1 MSMTSW
7 ENQFQELKQQFIFRS
22 RERLSAIENL
32 LDQMQYRPGDSNLL
46 RQIRQHFHWL
56 AGSGGTY
63 GFDEITQW
71 GTYGEE
77 LCEYLLKLQV
87 PVKEEDREK
96 LLSAFETVQVLFAAA
111 GPASDPASQD
121 SSLQNF
127 RSTEEM
133 LVAPKPADLRN
144 EMTGSTLSSNYQRTG
159 EYNTGSAQTQGYA
172 DEAKANYGSGAGGA
186 INSYN
191 GHNSG
196 STYSGD
202 PSSYAGSAPG
212 ASYTGTGSGSSYPG
226 PGAPYTGSGV
236 GSSYP
241 GSGSAASYPGS
252 GSGSG
257 ASPLYSGSETASSNQ
272 GSNPSQ
278 GAPSAGSAGGGA
290 PYGGG
295 VSGGPYTDAGSGP
308 LYNNSSS
315 FDAVAADTEETI
327 ITSYTGPNA
336 VSSKNQVP
344 PAANSITSSF
354 GKPITENKVPLSGD
368 AGPAPISKPPL
379 AGPPLTSGHVIQQPP
394 AHSFSTGIRQTGE
407 FARPRLTHV
416 PPNKPLAIL
425 LDSGQTNLAPLKAAL
440 EERSIHV
447 ETFASVAV
455 VRSLLSERLP
465 DYLLIMI
472 PLPDGDGYEL
482 IEYLR
487 GLDGGHRPAVLML
500 AQQAGFLDKVLAIR
514 AGANAFFEYPAEHQE
529 TLQKLS
535 DLTEL
540 NQPTTYKILSVEDDQ
555 NQADFIKL
563 TLETAGYKVFHLAD
577 PKKFEDTFLSFE
589 PDLLLL
595 DVMLG
600 DVTGFE
606 LARYIRQNDRFAA
619 LPIVFLTTQNKLHQ
633 HIRSAI
639 AGGDEHLVKPVAP
652 QLLIATVA
660 SRLEKAR
667 ALKKLIDRDGLTRCL
682 NYGTFMERAQRVVS
696 PENFRNAPALMMI
709 DIDNLLLI
717 NDQFGFANGDRVIS
731 SISNILLKGFRNT
744 DMIARFGNDQF
755 AIILEHLTDVQLQ
768 SLASQVL
775 GAISNTPQILK
786 GRNVTVTCSCGVAA
800 LEQGMS
806 LATWIANAEDALR
819 KAKESGKNRAIV
831 RPNSKGTYRG

>member
-1 MSMTSW
+1 MTSW

-46 RQIRQHFHWL
+46 REIRKHFHWL

-111 GPASDPASQD
+111 GPASEPQGQD
-121 SSLQNF
+121 SSVQNF

-133 LVAPKPADLRN
+133 LVAPKPTDLRS

-159 EYNTGSAQTQGYA
+159 EYNAGAAPAQGYA
-172 DEAKANYGSGAGGA
+172 DVPTTSYGSGAGGA
-186 INSYN
+186 SNPY
-191 GHNSG
+191 SG
-196 STYSGD
+196 NNSTYAGE
-202 PSSYAGSAPG
+202 PSSYTGSGSGAGYPSSGAGGSYSSSG
-212 ASYTGTGSGSSYPG
+212 ASYTGSGGGPSY
-226 PGAPYTGSGV
+226 
-236 GSSYP
+236 
-241 GSGSAASYPGS
+241 
-252 GSGSG
+252 SGSG
-257 ASPLYSGSETASSNQ
+257 ASYSGSGAGSAYTGPSSSGASGVGT
-272 GSNPSQ
+272 GSGQ
-278 GAPSAGSAGGGA
+278 GAPSAGSGSTSSYGPGAGASYSGA
-290 PYGGG
+290 

-315 FDAVAADTEETI
+315 FDSVAADTEETI

-336 VSSKNQVP
+336 VSSKNQAP

-354 GKPITENKVPLSGD
+354 GKPTTENRLPLSSD
-368 AGPAPISKPPL
+368 SAAMPVSKPPL

-394 AHSFSTGIRQTGE
+394 AHSFAAGIRQTGE

-416 PPNKPLAIL
+416 PLNKPLAIL
-425 LDSGQTNLAPLKAAL
+425 LDAGQTNLSPLKAAL

-447 ETFASVAV
+447 ESFASVAV

-529 TLQKLS
+529 TLQKLT
-535 DLTEL
+535 DLAEL
-540 NQPTTYKILSVEDDQ
+540 NQPVTYKILSVEDDQ

-682 NYGTFMERAQRVVS
+682 NYGTFMERAQRVVA
-696 PENFRNAPALMMI
+696 PENFRNGPALMMI

-717 NDQFGFANGDRVIS
+717 NDQYGFANGDRVIS

-800 LEQGMS
+800 LEQGMPLS
-806 LATWIANAEDALR
+806 TWIAAAEDALR
-819 KAKESGKNRAIV
+819 KAKEGGKNRAIV
-831 RPNSKGTYRG
+831 RPNSKGSYRG

>member
-1 MSMTSW
+1 MTSW

-121 SSLQNF
+121 SSVQNF

-159 EYNTGSAQTQGYA
+159 EYITGSAQTQGYA
-172 DEAKANYGSGAGGA
+172 DEAKANYSSGAGGA

-191 GHNSG
+191 GN
-196 STYSGD
+196 
-202 PSSYAGSAPG
+202 
-212 ASYTGTGSGSSYPG
+212 SYPG
-226 PGAPYTGSGV
+226 PGAPYTGPGA

-241 GSGSAASYPGS
+241 GSGSGASYPGSGSGASYPGS

-257 ASPLYSGSETASSNQ
+257 ASSLYSASESASPKQ

-278 GAPSAGSAGGGA
+278 GAPYAGS
-290 PYGGG
+290 GGG

-368 AGPAPISKPPL
+368 AGAAPISKPPL

-800 LEQGMS
+800 LEQGMPLS
-806 LATWIANAEDALR
+806 TWIANAEDALR

>member
-22 RERLSAIENL
+22 RERLAAIENL
-32 LDQMQYRPGDSNLL
+32 LEQMQYRPGDFDLL
-46 RQIRQHFHWL
+46 RQIMKHFHWL

-87 PVKEEDREK
+87 PVKSDDRDK
-96 LLSAFETVQVLFAAA
+96 LLSAFETVQILFAS
-111 GPASDPASQD
+111 ASPEEPTSNSGDASVQMV
-121 SSLQNF
+121 SSTAEL
-127 RSTEEM
+127 
-133 LVAPKPADLRN
+133 LVAPKPAQNDLRS
-144 EMTGSTLSSNYQRTG
+144 ETTGSTLSSGYQRTG
-159 EYNTGSAQTQGYA
+159 EYNTNA
-172 DEAKANYGSGAGGA
+172 
-186 INSYN
+186 
-191 GHNSG
+191 
-196 STYSGD
+196 
-202 PSSYAGSAPG
+202 
-212 ASYTGTGSGSSYPG
+212 YTGGGSGSSYHDGGTSASYSGAG
-226 PGAPYTGSGV
+226 PSYVGGVSGSLYTGGNTASPYSSG
-236 GSSYP
+236 GGTSYT
-241 GSGSAASYPGS
+241 GS
-252 GSGSG
+252 GSGSSYAERIEAFTG
-257 ASPLYSGSETASSNQ
+257 RAT
-272 GSNPSQ
+272 SNPNDSE
-278 GAPSAGSAGGGA
+278 S
-290 PYGGG
+290 
-295 VSGGPYTDAGSGP
+295 SG
-308 LYNNSSS
+308 
-315 FDAVAADTEETI
+315 ETI
-327 ITSYTGPNA
+327 ITSYTGPNS
-336 VSSKNQVP
+336 VNLP
-344 PAANSITSSF
+344 
-354 GKPITENKVPLSGD
+354 G
-368 AGPAPISKPPL
+368 AGPASSNPSGPGSASATPYGGGSVPGLGSSGFSSASASGSSTTGAYNRPTSEHRIPSTGDLASTPPQAKPPL
-379 AGPPLTSGHVIQQPP
+379 VGPPLTSGSVIQEPP
-394 AHSFSTGIRQTGE
+394 PHTFGAGIRQTGE

-416 PPNKPLAIL
+416 PLNKPLAIL
-425 LDSGQTNLAPLKAAL
+425 LDSGACNLSPLKTAL

-447 ETFASVAV
+447 ESFASGAV
-455 VRSLLSERLP
+455 VRSLFSERLP
-465 DYLLIMI
+465 DYLIVTL
-472 PLPDGDGYEL
+472 PLADSDGYEL
-482 IEYLR
+482 IEYMR
-487 GLDGGHRPAVLML
+487 SLDGGHRPAVLML
-500 AQQAGFLDKVLAIR
+500 GQQAAFIDKVMAIR

-529 TLQKLS
+529 LLQKLT
-535 DLTEL
+535 DLAEL
-540 NQPTTYKILSVEDDQ
+540 NQPITYKILSVEDDQ

-577 PKKFEDTFLSFE
+577 AKKFEDAFLSFE
-589 PDLLLL
+589 PDLVLL

-682 NYGTFMERAQRVVS
+682 NYGTFMERSQRIVA
-696 PENFRNAPALMMI
+696 PENFRNAPSLMMI
-709 DIDNLLLI
+709 DIDNLTMI
-717 NDQFGFANGDRVIS
+717 NEQFGFANGDRVIS
-731 SISNILLKGFRNT
+731 NISNILLKGFRNT

-775 GAISNTPQILK
+775 SAIGNTPQILK

-806 LATWIANAEDALR
+806 MPAWVSAAEEALK
-819 KAKESGKNRAIV
+819 KAKEGGKNRAIV
-831 RPNSKGTYRG
+831 RPSGKGNYR